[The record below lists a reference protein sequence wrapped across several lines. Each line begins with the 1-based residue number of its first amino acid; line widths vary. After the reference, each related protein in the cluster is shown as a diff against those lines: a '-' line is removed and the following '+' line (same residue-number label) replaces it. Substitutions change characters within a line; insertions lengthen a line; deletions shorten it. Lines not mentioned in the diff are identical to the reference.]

1 MKIIISPA
9 KKMRR
14 EEYVAPLHRPMF
26 LKEAG
31 ELLSFLR
38 SLSDSEK
45 AKVWKVKGALLSSS
59 LSSLSMLSLEDI
71 GSPAIFSYDGIQ
83 YTYMSPSSFTDSML
97 EYAEKNLRIISGLY
111 GLLRPLDGVGTYRLE
126 MESPISIPGYGDLY
140 SYWGGKIASSLMEDD
155 RLLVNLASAEYSKAV
170 LPFLPS
176 SVTVV
181 TPVFLDW
188 EKGRYVSKGVY
199 AKMERG
205 EMVRFLSETGAETVE
220 DIKKFSSRGYEFSH
234 SLSSPNTLCFVRKDE
249 EKG

>member
-1 MKIIISPA
+1 
-9 KKMRR
+9 MRR

-111 GLLRPLDGVGTYRLE
+111 GLLNPLDGVGTYRLE

-170 LPFLPS
+170 LPYLPS
-176 SVTVV
+176 TVTVV

-205 EMVRFLSETGAETVE
+205 EMVRFLAETGAETVE
-220 DIKKFSSRGYEFSH
+220 DIMKFSSSGYEFSRF
-234 SLSSPNTLCFVRKDE
+234 LSDSNTLCFVRKDE

>member
-1 MKIIISPA
+1 
-9 KKMRR
+9 MRR

-38 SLSDSEK
+38 SLSDSEM

-170 LPFLPS
+170 LPYLPS
-176 SVTVV
+176 TVTVV

-205 EMVRFLSETGAETVE
+205 EMVRFLAETGAETVE
-220 DIKKFSSRGYEFSH
+220 DIMKFSSRGYEFSRF
-234 SLSSPNTLCFVRKDE
+234 LSDSNTLCFVRKDE

>member
-111 GLLRPLDGVGTYRLE
+111 GLLRPLDGVETYRLE

-170 LPFLPS
+170 LPYLPS
-176 SVTVV
+176 TVTVV

-188 EKGRYVSKGVY
+188 EKGRYVSKGVS
-199 AKMERG
+199 AKRARG
-205 EMVRFLSETGAETVE
+205 EMVRFLAETGAETVE
-220 DIKKFSSRGYEFSH
+220 DIMKFSSRGYEFSRF
-234 SLSSPNTLCFVRKDE
+234 LSDSNTLCFVRKDE

>member
-38 SLSDSEK
+38 SLSDSEM

-126 MESPISIPGYGDLY
+126 MESTISIPGYGDLY
-140 SYWGGKIASSLMEDD
+140 SYWGGKIASSLMEDE

-170 LPFLPS
+170 LPYLPS

-205 EMVRFLSETGAETVE
+205 EMVRFLAETGAETVE
-220 DIKKFSSRGYEFSH
+220 DIMKFSSRGYEFSRF
-234 SLSSPNTLCFVRKDE
+234 LSDSNTLCFVRKDE

>member
-1 MKIIISPA
+1 
-9 KKMRR
+9 MRR

-126 MESPISIPGYGDLY
+126 MENPISIPGYGDLY

-170 LPFLPS
+170 LPYLPS
-176 SVTVV
+176 TVTVV

-205 EMVRFLSETGAETVE
+205 EMVRFLAETGAETVE
-220 DIKKFSSRGYEFSH
+220 DIMKFSSRGYEFSRF
-234 SLSSPNTLCFVRKDE
+234 LSDSNTLCFVRKDE

>member
-38 SLSDSEK
+38 SLSDSEM

-140 SYWGGKIASSLMEDD
+140 SYWGGKIASSLMEDE

-170 LPFLPS
+170 LPYLPS
-176 SVTVV
+176 TVTVV

-205 EMVRFLSETGAETVE
+205 EMVRFLAETGAETVE
-220 DIKKFSSRGYEFSH
+220 DIMKFSSRGYEFSRF
-234 SLSSPNTLCFVRKDE
+234 LSDSNTLCFVRKDE

>member
-38 SLSDSEK
+38 SLSDSEM

-97 EYAEKNLRIISGLY
+97 EYAEKNLRIISGLF

-170 LPFLPS
+170 LPYLPS
-176 SVTVV
+176 TVNVV

>member
-1 MKIIISPA
+1 
-9 KKMRR
+9 MRR

-38 SLSDSEK
+38 SLSDSEM

-59 LSSLSMLSLEDI
+59 LSSLSMLSLEDS

-111 GLLRPLDGVGTYRLE
+111 GLLKPLDGVGTYRLE

-170 LPFLPS
+170 LPYLPS
-176 SVTVV
+176 TVNVV

-205 EMVRFLSETGAETVE
+205 EMVRFLAETGAETVE
-220 DIKKFSSRGYEFSH
+220 DIMKFSSRGYEFSRF
-234 SLSSPNTLCFVRKDE
+234 LSDSNTLCFVRKDE

>member
-9 KKMRR
+9 KKMKR

-38 SLSDSEK
+38 SLSDSEM

-97 EYAEKNLRIISGLY
+97 EYAEKNLRIISGLF

-170 LPFLPS
+170 LPYLPS
-176 SVTVV
+176 TVNVV

>member
-38 SLSDSEK
+38 SLSDSEM

-111 GLLRPLDGVGTYRLE
+111 GLLKPLDGVGTYRLE

-170 LPFLPS
+170 LPYLPS
-176 SVTVV
+176 TVTVV

-205 EMVRFLSETGAETVE
+205 EMVRFLAETGAETVE
-220 DIKKFSSRGYEFSH
+220 EIMKFSSRGYEFSRF
-234 SLSSPNTLCFVRKDE
+234 LSDSNTLCFVRKDE

>member
-38 SLSDSEK
+38 SLSDSEM

-97 EYAEKNLRIISGLY
+97 EYAEKNPRIISGLY
-111 GLLRPLDGVGTYRLE
+111 GLLNPLDGVGTYRLE

-170 LPFLPS
+170 LPYLPS
-176 SVTVV
+176 TVTVV

-205 EMVRFLSETGAETVE
+205 EMVRFLAETGAETVE
-220 DIKKFSSRGYEFSH
+220 DIMKFSSRGYEFSRF
-234 SLSSPNTLCFVRKDE
+234 LSDSNTLCFVRKDE

>member
-170 LPFLPS
+170 LPYLPS
-176 SVTVV
+176 TVTVV

-199 AKMERG
+199 EFS
-205 EMVRFLSETGAETVE
+205 RFLS
-220 DIKKFSSRGYEFSH
+220 DS
-234 SLSSPNTLCFVRKDE
+234 NTLCFVRKDE

>member
-1 MKIIISPA
+1 MK
-9 KKMRR
+9 R

-38 SLSDSEK
+38 SLSDSEM

-170 LPFLPS
+170 LPYLPS
-176 SVTVV
+176 TVTVV

-205 EMVRFLSETGAETVE
+205 EMVRFLAETGAETVE
-220 DIKKFSSRGYEFSH
+220 EIMKFSSRGYEFSRF
-234 SLSSPNTLCFVRKDE
+234 LSDSNTLCFVRKDE

>member
-38 SLSDSEK
+38 SLSDSEM

-111 GLLRPLDGVGTYRLE
+111 GLLNPLDGVGAYRLE

-170 LPFLPS
+170 LPYLPS
-176 SVTVV
+176 SVNVV

-205 EMVRFLSETGAETVE
+205 EMVRFLAETGAETVE
-220 DIKKFSSRGYEFSH
+220 DIMKFSSRGYEFSRF
-234 SLSSPNTLCFVRKDE
+234 LSDSNTLCFVRKDE

>member
-1 MKIIISPA
+1 MK
-9 KKMRR
+9 R

-38 SLSDSEK
+38 SLSDSEM

-59 LSSLSMLSLEDI
+59 LSSLSMLSLEDS

-111 GLLRPLDGVGTYRLE
+111 GLLKPLDGVGTYRLE

>member
-9 KKMRR
+9 KKMKR

-59 LSSLSMLSLEDI
+59 LSSLSMLSLEDS

-140 SYWGGKIASSLMEDD
+140 SYWGGKIASSLMEDE

-170 LPFLPS
+170 LPYLPS

-205 EMVRFLSETGAETVE
+205 EMVRFLAETGAETVE
-220 DIKKFSSRGYEFSH
+220 EIMKFSSRGYEFSRF
-234 SLSSPNTLCFVRKDE
+234 LSDSNTLCFVRKDE

>member
-38 SLSDSEK
+38 SLSDSEM

-170 LPFLPS
+170 LPYLPS
-176 SVTVV
+176 TVTVV

-205 EMVRFLSETGAETVE
+205 EMVRFLAETGAETVE
-220 DIKKFSSRGYEFSH
+220 GIMKFSSRGYEFSH

>member
-38 SLSDSEK
+38 SLSDSEM

-140 SYWGGKIASSLMEDD
+140 SYWGGKIASSLMEDE

-170 LPFLPS
+170 LPYLPS
-176 SVTVV
+176 TVTVV

-205 EMVRFLSETGAETVE
+205 EMVRFLAETRAETVE
-220 DIKKFSSRGYEFSH
+220 DIMKFSSRGYEFSRF
-234 SLSSPNTLCFVRKDE
+234 LSDSNTLCFVRKDE

>member
-38 SLSDSEK
+38 SLSDSEM

-59 LSSLSMLSLEDI
+59 LSSLSMLSLEDSD
-71 GSPAIFSYDGIQ
+71 SPAIFSYDGIQ

-170 LPFLPS
+170 LPYLPS
-176 SVTVV
+176 TVTVV

-205 EMVRFLSETGAETVE
+205 EMVRFLAETGAETVE
-220 DIKKFSSRGYEFSH
+220 DIMKFSSRGYEFSRF
-234 SLSSPNTLCFVRKDE
+234 LSDSNTLCFVRKDE

>member
-170 LPFLPS
+170 LPYLPS
-176 SVTVV
+176 TVNVV

-188 EKGRYVSKGVY
+188 EKERYVSKGVY

-205 EMVRFLSETGAETVE
+205 EMVRFLAETGAETVE
-220 DIKKFSSRGYEFSH
+220 EIMKFSSRGYEFSRF
-234 SLSSPNTLCFVRKDE
+234 LSDSNTLCFVRKDE

>member
-38 SLSDSEK
+38 SLSDSEM

-126 MESPISIPGYGDLY
+126 MESHISIPGYGDLY

-170 LPFLPS
+170 LPYLPS
-176 SVTVV
+176 TVTVV

-205 EMVRFLSETGAETVE
+205 EMVRFLAETGAETVE
-220 DIKKFSSRGYEFSH
+220 EIMKFSSRGYEFSRF
-234 SLSSPNTLCFVRKDE
+234 LSDSNTLCFVRKDE

>member
-38 SLSDSEK
+38 SLSDSEM

-111 GLLRPLDGVGTYRLE
+111 GLLKPLDGVGTYRLE

-205 EMVRFLSETGAETVE
+205 EMVRFLAETGAETVE
-220 DIKKFSSRGYEFSH
+220 EIMKFSSRGYEFSRF
-234 SLSSPNTLCFVRKDE
+234 LSDSNTLCFVRKDE

>member
-1 MKIIISPA
+1 
-9 KKMRR
+9 MRR

>member
-9 KKMRR
+9 KKMKR

-38 SLSDSEK
+38 SLSDSEM

-205 EMVRFLSETGAETVE
+205 EMVRFLAETGAETVE
-220 DIKKFSSRGYEFSH
+220 DIMKFSSRGYEFSRF
-234 SLSSPNTLCFVRKDE
+234 LSDSNTLCFVRKDE

>member
-38 SLSDSEK
+38 SLSDSEM

-140 SYWGGKIASSLMEDD
+140 SYWGGKIASSLMEDE

-170 LPFLPS
+170 LPYLPS

-181 TPVFLDW
+181 TPVFPDW

-205 EMVRFLSETGAETVE
+205 EMVRFLAETGAETVE
-220 DIKKFSSRGYEFSH
+220 DIMKFSSRGYEFSRF
-234 SLSSPNTLCFVRKDE
+234 LSDSNTLCFVRKDE

>member
-38 SLSDSEK
+38 SLSDSEM

-126 MESPISIPGYGDLY
+126 MDSPISIPGYGDLY

-205 EMVRFLSETGAETVE
+205 EMVRFLAETGAETVE
-220 DIKKFSSRGYEFSH
+220 DIMKFSSRGYEFSRF
-234 SLSSPNTLCFVRKDE
+234 LSDSNTLCFVRKDE

>member
-9 KKMRR
+9 KKMKR

-38 SLSDSEK
+38 SLSDSEM

-111 GLLRPLDGVGTYRLE
+111 GLLNPLDGVGAYRLE

-170 LPFLPS
+170 LPYLPS
-176 SVTVV
+176 TVTVV

-205 EMVRFLSETGAETVE
+205 EMVRFLAETGAETVE
-220 DIKKFSSRGYEFSH
+220 DIMKFSSRGYEFSRF
-234 SLSSPNTLCFVRKDE
+234 LSDSNTLCFVRKDE

>member
-9 KKMRR
+9 KKMKR

-38 SLSDSEK
+38 SLSDSEM
-45 AKVWKVKGALLSSS
+45 AKVWKEKGALLSSS

-111 GLLRPLDGVGTYRLE
+111 GLLKPLDGVGTYRLE

-205 EMVRFLSETGAETVE
+205 EMVRFLAETGAETVE
-220 DIKKFSSRGYEFSH
+220 DIMKFSSRGYEFSRF
-234 SLSSPNTLCFVRKDE
+234 LSDSNTLCFVRKDE

>member
-38 SLSDSEK
+38 SLSDSEM

-111 GLLRPLDGVGTYRLE
+111 GLLKPLDGVGTYRLE

-140 SYWGGKIASSLMEDD
+140 SYWGGKIASSLMEDE

-170 LPFLPS
+170 LPYLPS
-176 SVTVV
+176 TVTVV

-205 EMVRFLSETGAETVE
+205 EMVRFLAETGAETVE
-220 DIKKFSSRGYEFSH
+220 EIMKFSSRGYEFSRF
-234 SLSSPNTLCFVRKDE
+234 LSDSNTLCFVRKDE

>member
-38 SLSDSEK
+38 SLSDEKK

-170 LPFLPS
+170 LPYLPS
-176 SVTVV
+176 TVTVV

-205 EMVRFLSETGAETVE
+205 EMVRFLAETGAETVE
-220 DIKKFSSRGYEFSH
+220 EIMKFSSRGYEFSRF
-234 SLSSPNTLCFVRKDE
+234 LSDSNTLCFVRKDE

>member
-1 MKIIISPA
+1 
-9 KKMRR
+9 MRR

-38 SLSDSEK
+38 SLSDSEM

-59 LSSLSMLSLEDI
+59 LSSLSMLSLEDS

-111 GLLRPLDGVGTYRLE
+111 GLLKPLDGVETYRLE

-170 LPFLPS
+170 LPYLPS
-176 SVTVV
+176 TVTVV

-205 EMVRFLSETGAETVE
+205 EMVRFLAETGAETVE
-220 DIKKFSSRGYEFSH
+220 DIMKFSSRGYEFSRF
-234 SLSSPNTLCFVRKDE
+234 LSDSNTLCFVRKDE

>member
-1 MKIIISPA
+1 
-9 KKMRR
+9 MRR

-38 SLSDSEK
+38 SLSDEEK

-170 LPFLPS
+170 LPYLPS
-176 SVTVV
+176 TVTVV

-205 EMVRFLSETGAETVE
+205 EMVRFLAETGAETVE
-220 DIKKFSSRGYEFSH
+220 EIMKFSSRGYEFSRF
-234 SLSSPNTLCFVRKDE
+234 LSDSNTLCFVRKDE

>member
-9 KKMRR
+9 KKMKR

-38 SLSDSEK
+38 SLSDSEM

-111 GLLRPLDGVGTYRLE
+111 GLLKPLDGVGTYRLE

-170 LPFLPS
+170 LPYLPS
-176 SVTVV
+176 TVTVV

-205 EMVRFLSETGAETVE
+205 EMVRFLAETGAETVE
-220 DIKKFSSRGYEFSH
+220 DIKKFSSRGYEFSRF
-234 SLSSPNTLCFVRKDE
+234 LSDSNTLCFVRKDE

>member
-9 KKMRR
+9 KKMKR

-38 SLSDSEK
+38 SLSDSEM

-97 EYAEKNLRIISGLY
+97 EYAEKNLRIISGLF

-170 LPFLPS
+170 LPYLPS
-176 SVTVV
+176 TVTVV

-205 EMVRFLSETGAETVE
+205 EMVRFLAETGAETVE
-220 DIKKFSSRGYEFSH
+220 DIMKFSSRGYEFSRF
-234 SLSSPNTLCFVRKDE
+234 LSDSNTLCFVRKDE

>member
-1 MKIIISPA
+1 
-9 KKMRR
+9 
-14 EEYVAPLHRPMF
+14 
-26 LKEAG
+26 
-31 ELLSFLR
+31 
-38 SLSDSEK
+38 
-45 AKVWKVKGALLSSS
+45 
-59 LSSLSMLSLEDI
+59 MLSLEDI

-170 LPFLPS
+170 LPYLPS
-176 SVTVV
+176 TVTVV

-205 EMVRFLSETGAETVE
+205 EMVRFLAETRAETVE
-220 DIKKFSSRGYEFSH
+220 EIMKFSSRGYEFSH

>member
-38 SLSDSEK
+38 SLSDSEM

-111 GLLRPLDGVGTYRLE
+111 GLLKPLDGVGTYRLE
-126 MESPISIPGYGDLY
+126 MESPISITGYGDLY

-170 LPFLPS
+170 LPYLPS
-176 SVTVV
+176 TVTVV

-205 EMVRFLSETGAETVE
+205 EMVRFLAETGAETVE
-220 DIKKFSSRGYEFSH
+220 EIMKFSSRGYEFSRF
-234 SLSSPNTLCFVRKDE
+234 LSDSNTLCFVRKDE

>member
-9 KKMRR
+9 KKMKR

-38 SLSDSEK
+38 SLSDSEM

-140 SYWGGKIASSLMEDD
+140 SYWGGKIASSLMEDE

-170 LPFLPS
+170 LPYLPS
-176 SVTVV
+176 TVTVV

-205 EMVRFLSETGAETVE
+205 EMVRFLAETGAETVE
-220 DIKKFSSRGYEFSH
+220 DIMKFSSRGYEFSRF
-234 SLSSPNTLCFVRKDE
+234 LSDSNTLCFVRKDE

>member
-9 KKMRR
+9 KKMKR

-38 SLSDSEK
+38 SLSDSEM

-170 LPFLPS
+170 LPYLPS
-176 SVTVV
+176 TVTVV

-205 EMVRFLSETGAETVE
+205 EMVRFLAETRAETVE
-220 DIKKFSSRGYEFSH
+220 EIMKFSSRGYEFSRF
-234 SLSSPNTLCFVRKDE
+234 LSDSNTLCFVRKDE

>member
-170 LPFLPS
+170 LPYLPS
-176 SVTVV
+176 SVNVV

-205 EMVRFLSETGAETVE
+205 EMVRFLAETGAETVE
-220 DIKKFSSRGYEFSH
+220 DIMKFSSRGYEFSRF
-234 SLSSPNTLCFVRKDE
+234 LSDSNTLCFVRKDE

>member
-38 SLSDSEK
+38 SLSDSEM

-111 GLLRPLDGVGTYRLE
+111 GLLRPLDGVETYRLE

-170 LPFLPS
+170 LPYLPS
-176 SVTVV
+176 TVTVV

-205 EMVRFLSETGAETVE
+205 EMVRFLAETGAETVE
-220 DIKKFSSRGYEFSH
+220 DIMKFSSRGYEFSRF
-234 SLSSPNTLCFVRKDE
+234 LSDSNTLCFVRKDE